1 MIMTHDRTKMVI
13 AQKNFLLLFSNNK
26 FKQIQ
31 SNLNN
36 NQNKIIF
43 LTNSTIQ

>member
-1 MIMTHDRTKMVI
+1 MIMTHDHTKTVI
-13 AQKNFLLLFSNNK
+13 TQKDFLLLFSNNK

-36 NQNKIIF
+36 NQNKIIL